1 VKRRTIGI
9 GHAVALLLA
18 GALTLTGCAS
28 ATADHSGAA
37 GTPAGPSESS
47 MATAGPSESG
57 MAAAIPPSAAA
68 QMICGDDIR
77 GQVQQVL
84 KLPTLPSTE
93 HSWDGQLYTC
103 NYRLPMGPMVL
114 SVRQSA
120 GKVAAAGYFTS
131 LRSTFGSTQT
141 LQGLG
146 ERSYGTG
153 AGVVVVIKDDLTLT
167 VDTTGL
173 PAVFGPDGQRRAD
186 LAYEIASDVL
196 GCWTGD

>member
-1 VKRRTIGI
+1 VKKRTIRI
-9 GHAVALLLA
+9 GLAAVAV
-18 GALTLTGCAS
+18 ALTLTGCAS
-28 ATADHSGAA
+28 GSADRSGTAGK
-37 GTPAGPSESS
+37 PAGPRESV
-47 MATAGPSESG
+47 MAMASPRESVMAMAG
-57 MAAAIPPSAAA
+57 PPSAAA

-77 GQVQQVL
+77 SQVQQVL
-84 KLPTLPSTE
+84 KLPTLPNTE
-93 HSWDGQLYTC
+93 HSWASQLYTC
-103 NYRLPMGPMVL
+103 TYRLPMGPMVL
-114 SVRQSA
+114 SVKQSD

-131 LRSTFGSTQT
+131 LRSTFGGTQT

-173 PAVFGPDGQRRAD
+173 PAVFGPEGQRRAD